1 MPETQETTYIAFSL
15 KARKCENKLWAI
27 SGKWFYERLSYLNKK
42 DNQIIMSASKST
54 TYERYK
60 SLFLIYSVLAITS
73 SYCLFI
79 IDDEVNKLLPYYK
92 KRFICRS
99 IKYKFKTNM
108 ERELI
113 NNIIYRIFV
122 IPILEEYIQVP
133 YVQ

>member
-1 MPETQETTYIAFSL
+1 MSPGVALALSPSGILTISSL
-15 KARKCENKLWAI
+15 YC
-27 SGKWFYERLSYLNKK
+27 
-42 DNQIIMSASKST
+42 
-54 TYERYK
+54 
-60 SLFLIYSVLAITS
+60 IY
-73 SYCLFI
+73 I
-79 IDDEVNKLLPYYK
+79 IDDEVNKLLSYYK
-92 KRFICRS
+92 ERFISHS